1 MIAFQ
6 RAVELMEAELGEEI
20 VALDVE
26 GGTCFGFNEVASA
39 VWRALEKPR
48 TFDMLRDQLLKDYD
62 VGHEKCEAELAQ
74 LLDDLTAKG
83 LIARVELQRAQG
95 I

>member
-1 MIAFQ
+1 MIAYQ

-39 VWRALEKPR
+39 VWRALSEPH
-48 TFDMLRDQLLKDYD
+48 TFDMLRDELLTDYD
-62 VGHEKCEAELAQ
+62 VGRDQCEAELAQ

-83 LIARVELQRAQG
+83 LVTRVKVQGAQG
-95 I
+95 T